1 MAYRHFW
8 LIRSSSIEPNFI
20 RDLAGRNM
28 LNLTL
33 ARVPVTA
40 TSSSGSDDADA
51 STSGE
56 PTPTP
61 TTAGEEPTYKTQLMI
76 KGRSFDVQQFESGVK
91 LKFAKLCEQ
100 TVSGEVFGPGL
111 EQLYETISVMAN
123 AFVEKTEGGNVKISY
138 MDTADR
144 DRAIELLQAARR
156 HLATSEPTSRAEIV
170 ALRPPTSDQPHALYP
185 YLPPT
190 AYVPSALSASSKV
203 AKADVGSDWFLA
215 GQSWFRIRR
224 VGRWFERGG
233 EEPQSDGIVTISG
246 KVEAKT
252 LEEFEK
258 GDQPDCLKLVT
269 TIE

>member
-1 MAYRHFW
+1 MAYRHIR
-8 LIRSSSIEPNFI
+8 LICSSSIEPNFI

-40 TSSSGSDDADA
+40 TSSSGSDDVDA

-56 PTPTP
+56 L
-61 TTAGEEPTYKTQLMI
+61 TTAATAEEPTYKTQLMI

-91 LKFAKLCEQ
+91 LKFAKLREQ

-138 MDTADR
+138 MDPADR

-170 ALRPPTSDQPHALYP
+170 ALRLPTSDQPHALYP

-246 KVEAKT
+246 KVEAET
-252 LEEFEK
+252 LEAFEK
-258 GDQPDCLKLVT
+258 GDQPDWLKLVT

>member
-1 MAYRHFW
+1 
-8 LIRSSSIEPNFI
+8 
-20 RDLAGRNM
+20 M

-33 ARVPVTA
+33 ARVPL
-40 TSSSGSDDADA
+40 SPSGSDDVDA

-56 PTPTP
+56 PTPAP
-61 TTAGEEPTYKTQLMI
+61 TAAGEEPTYKTQLMI

-91 LKFAKLCEQ
+91 LKFAKLREQ
-100 TVSGEVFGPGL
+100 TISGEVFGPGL
-111 EQLYETISVMAN
+111 EQLHETISVMAN
-123 AFVEKTEGGNVKISY
+123 AFVEKTEGGNIKISY
-138 MDTADR
+138 MDPSDR

-170 ALRPPTSDQPHALYP
+170 ALRPTTSDQPHALYP

-224 VGRWFERGG
+224 VGRWFERGS

-258 GDQPDCLKLVT
+258 GDQPDWLKLVT